1 MFSSKKKEKQR
12 CKDVKKNINE
22 LWDDPIKQP
31 TDAKLKQMWTETVVT
46 GVKLVMSNHVYKFDN
61 ELRIQTDKGSIGLKL
76 TGVLA
81 EIKMLIGVSF
91 LR

>member
-1 MFSSKKKEKQR
+1 
-12 CKDVKKNINE
+12 
-22 LWDDPIKQP
+22 
-31 TDAKLKQMWTETVVT
+31 MWTETVVT